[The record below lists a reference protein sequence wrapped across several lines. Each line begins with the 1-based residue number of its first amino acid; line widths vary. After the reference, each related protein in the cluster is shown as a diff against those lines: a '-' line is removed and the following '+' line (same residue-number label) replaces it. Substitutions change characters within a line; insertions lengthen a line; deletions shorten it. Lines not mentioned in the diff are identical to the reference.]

1 MAPLRHPRSQR
12 IDIVRGLAVFGILL
26 INVWGFIYGHG
37 LRFGVPGP
45 DASMIDKAVIFFCSA
60 FGDSKARPLFA
71 FLFGVGF
78 SLLMDRLCQN
88 PGGIDQARLTYQR
101 RLRWLLAC
109 GVLHGVLLWS
119 GDILTWY
126 ALIGFWLLRFAGKRT
141 SDMQQ
146 SLRNTIYVC
155 LLVYVPT
162 LLAAMFIELDTIA
175 IQNTAIHDSQRFH
188 AILTQGG
195 WLDVAGVRL
204 QGYLLNVTAG
214 LLFAPELA
222 LLFLLGAIAARRGW
236 LTRPERFR
244 TGWRRARLV
253 GLLVGLPINL
263 WFGAMSLDAALN
275 PAAMNSNPVLDFIVG
290 SFAGPLL
297 SVAALAHIM
306 LMGPAATI
314 AIGRWLAPVGR
325 MALTNYLMQ
334 SLFCVV
340 LFQSTG
346 FGLGAQ
352 LSYGGVFLVCLAIMV
367 FQLYFSRWY
376 LNRHALGPVEALWRR
391 HTYQ

>member
-12 IDIVRGLAVFGILL
+12 IDIVRGIAVFGILL

-37 LRFGVPGP
+37 LRFGAPESDISVV
-45 DASMIDKAVIFFCSA
+45 DKAVIFFCSA

-78 SLLMDRLCQN
+78 SILMDRLCQE
-88 PGGIDQARLTYQR
+88 PGGIERARQTYQR
-101 RLRWLLAC
+101 RLGWLLAC
-109 GVLHGVLLWS
+109 GFLHGVLLWS

-141 SDMQQ
+141 SDLQQ
-146 SLRNTIYVC
+146 VLRYTIMVC
-155 LLVYVPT
+155 ALIYIPVLMAG
-162 LLAAMFIELDTIA
+162 LFIDIDTVA
-175 IQNTAIHDSQRFH
+175 VQNAAIHDTLRYH
-188 AILTQGG
+188 AFLTEGS
-195 WLDVAGVRL
+195 WTEVAGVRL
-204 QGYLLNVTAG
+204 QGYMLNVTAG
-214 LLFAPELA
+214 ILFAPELA

-244 TGWRRARLV
+244 AGWRRARLL

-263 WFGAMSLDAALN
+263 WYGAVSMHGATN
-275 PAAMNSNPVLDFIVG
+275 PADAHANPLLEMVVG

-297 SVAALAHIM
+297 SLAVLAHIM
-306 LMGPAATI
+306 LMGPALTI
-314 AIGRWLAPVGR
+314 AVGRWLAPVGR

-334 SLFCVV
+334 SVLCVV
-340 LFQSTG
+340 LLQSTG
-346 FGLGAQ
+346 FGLGRH
-352 LSYGGVFLVCLAIMV
+352 LSYGGVFLVCLGIMV

-376 LNRHALGPVEALWRR
+376 LKRHTMGPVETLWRR
-391 HTYQ
+391 HTYR

>member
-1 MAPLRHPRSQR
+1 MTALRHPRSQR
-12 IDIVRGLAVFGILL
+12 IDIVRGIAVFGILL
-26 INVWGFIYGHG
+26 MNVWGFIYGHG

-45 DASMIDKAVIFFCSA
+45 EASLIDQAVIFFCSA

-78 SLLMDRLCQN
+78 SLLMDRLSQG
-88 PGGIDQARLTYQR
+88 PGGIEAARLIYKR

-109 GVLHGVLLWS
+109 GVLHGLLLWS

-141 SDMQQ
+141 SDMQH
-146 SLRNTIYVC
+146 SLRYVVLVC
-155 LLVYVPT
+155 ALVYIPIVF
-162 LLAAMFIELDTIA
+162 AMLMVDRDPLTF
-175 IQNTAIHDSQRFH
+175 QNAAIHDTYRYH
-188 AILTQGG
+188 AMLTLGN
-195 WLDVAGVRL
+195 WVDVATVRL
-204 QGYLLNVTAG
+204 QGYLLNSTAG
-214 LLFAPELA
+214 ILFAPELA
-222 LLFLLGAIAARRGW
+222 LLFMLGAIAARRGW

-244 TGWRRARLV
+244 AGWRRARLL
-253 GLLVGLPINL
+253 GLLVGLPVNL
-263 WFGAMSLDAALN
+263 WFGAVSLHGALN
-275 PAAMNSNPVLDFIVG
+275 PAASNANPVLDFIVG

-297 SVAALAHIM
+297 SLAMLAHIM
-306 LMGPAATI
+306 LLGPAATI

-334 SLFCVV
+334 SLLCVV
-340 LFQSTG
+340 IFQSTG

-352 LSYGGVFLVCLAIMV
+352 LSYGGVFFVCLAIMV
-367 FQLYFSRWY
+367 FQLFLSRWY

-391 HTYQ
+391 HTYR

>member
-1 MAPLRHPRSQR
+1 MVQLRHPRSQR
-12 IDIVRGLAVFGILL
+12 IDIVRGIAVFGILL

-45 DASMIDKAVIFFCSA
+45 DIALIDQAVIYFCSA

-88 PGGIDQARLTYQR
+88 EGGVEQARQVYQR

-109 GVLHGVLLWS
+109 GVLHGLLLWS

-146 SLRNTIYVC
+146 SLHRVVILCAVVYIPFVLV
-155 LLVYVPT
+155 LLLFGRDT
-162 LLAAMFIELDTIA
+162 LA
-175 IQNTAIHDSQRFH
+175 IQNTALHDTHRYH
-188 AILTQGG
+188 ALLTLGS
-195 WLDVAGVRL
+195 WVDVASVRIE
-204 QGYLLNVTAG
+204 GYLLNTTAG
-214 LLFAPELA
+214 ILFAPELA

-244 TGWRRARLV
+244 AGWRRARLM
-253 GLLVGLPINL
+253 GLLVGLPLNL
-263 WFGAMSLDAALN
+263 WYGATSLEAALY
-275 PAAMNSNPVLDFIVG
+275 PAGADSNLVLDMIVNT
-290 SFAGPLL
+290 FAGPLL
-297 SVAALAHIM
+297 SVAVLAQVM

-334 SLFCVV
+334 SVFYVL

-346 FGLGAQ
+346 LALGAR
-352 LSYGGVFLVCLAIMV
+352 LSHAGVFLVCLAIMG
-367 FQLYFSRWY
+367 FQLLFSRWY
-376 LNRHALGPVEALWRR
+376 LRRHALGPMEALWRR
-391 HTYQ
+391 YTY

>member
-12 IDIVRGLAVFGILL
+12 IDIVRGIAVFGILL

-45 DASMIDKAVIFFCSA
+45 DVSIFDQAVIFFCSA

-78 SLLMDRLCQN
+78 SLLMDRLCQG
-88 PGGIDQARLTYQR
+88 PGGIERARQTYQR

-126 ALIGFWLLRFAGKRT
+126 ALVGFWLLRFAGKRT
-141 SDMQQ
+141 SEMQQ
-146 SLRNTIYVC
+146 ALRYTIVVC
-155 LLVYVPT
+155 ALIYVPT
-162 LLAAMFIELDTIA
+162 LLAGLYMDLDAVTV
-175 IQNTAIHDSQRFH
+175 QNAALHDTHRYH
-188 AILTQGG
+188 AILTEGN
-195 WLDVAGVRL
+195 WIEIAEVRL
-204 QGYLLNVTAG
+204 RGYLLNVTG
-214 LLFAPELA
+214 SILFAPELA

-244 TGWRRARLV
+244 TGWRRARLF
-253 GLLVGLPINL
+253 GLIVGLPVNL
-263 WFGAMSLDAALN
+263 WYGAVTLDGVLN
-275 PAAMNSNPVLDFIVG
+275 PYAANTNPLLEMTVSSLG
-290 SFAGPLL
+290 GPLL
-297 SVAALAHIM
+297 SVAVLAHIM

-334 SLFCVV
+334 SLLCVV
-340 LFQSTG
+340 LLQGTG
-346 FGLGAQ
+346 FALGAR
-352 LSYGGVFLVCLAIMV
+352 LSHSGVFLLCLAIMA

-376 LNRHALGPVEALWRR
+376 LRRHTLGPIEALWRH
-391 HTYQ
+391 HTYR